1 MSLAG
6 VRSNRGDSYQTLVA
20 FDWALSILSND
31 KYQWL
36 EVDSTSLDAMEK
48 PITVD
53 DVVIGLSDGGMI
65 CCQCKKNQQDF
76 KPWSVTDL
84 RDELVKAAQF
94 MANNPKS
101 QVIFYTRGSFGTLAK
116 LHEHSATQPNETAY
130 QKSLT
135 KDHQKTNTDL
145 AKLIVGSGISTY
157 RLLQQITFETS
168 PEFGRMQELLKER
181 LAYLV
186 SNAEVAFNA
195 LWTKLDLLGVRVT
208 NNGNSSTL
216 LSYRLT
222 KADLRNTLTESGATF
237 ARPIAQQEIQ
247 KSFAN
252 ASAVG
257 RDWRRDI
264 AGNQLY
270 ASAISELLNAIET
283 KKHSVLLTGT
293 PGSGKTCVLLKLQEE
308 LEKRSDLATLFIQA
322 REYANCMTPEARSS
336 LGLPSNLIGQ
346 VGRMSDYK
354 HTIVIFD
361 SLDVLSLS
369 REHTVLSFFLA
380 QIDQLLLI
388 PNVTVIAACRDFD
401 RKYDPRLSERKWDQT
416 VNNAPLDWK
425 TVVAPL
431 VSQIG
436 VDPASLDTI
445 TRNLLQNP
453 RELAI
458 FADIAQQT
466 GSFNIATSQAL
477 SRKYL
482 ETIVQSDATLGKTA
496 MIAIERMAS
505 QMLKLRRLDIPR
517 MQIQVSDEIFKRLL
531 STGVLHQ
538 NQSGNIEFGHQT
550 LLDVLVVS
558 GAERDQLTLKSFIEK
573 LPAVPFVR
581 PTIRAYAAYLAAG
594 DRISFRRQLRAVFD
608 SNAAFHIRRLV
619 AESLAEQIPQDED
632 WSLIQHLRRQH
643 RELFNSLYEHGHA
656 IEWHHFWL
664 KFLVPLITQEHD
676 SQSLIAHVYR
686 IAFWKKADPKGV
698 LSFWLNA
705 LKYDWVEHTR
715 IAQNIA
721 FELRDIDSDTGINT
735 GQLLEKLL
743 TLPHQKIDFLGD
755 AIVRHIDTGGANDA
769 LLWRYIAGDIKEED
783 LLKYHFDHKLKCG
796 LTEFASN
803 DFLCQRMLKS
813 EHLLDLAIASIEQWS
828 FILSKRYHNNRD
840 WYDNFLRH
848 TSYDSIHSRHD
859 TSHASEETML
869 FQAVENAIIHHANE
883 HTGWWVNHRAQLCRS
898 NEGALRYCAIL
909 ALTHSPERNVAE
921 IGTLILDKKMLE
933 SNLGYELGNLLN
945 ASFVYLNEYTQDSV
959 LSLILTLGD
968 DESIEEKPWVLKIR
982 VELISAIPAYL
993 RSPEAQMTLIGWEG
1007 KFGPFTR
1014 QPYIDSWS
1022 GTVAA
1027 PFSHERFLCSTDK
1040 AVLKILSHYTKE
1052 GRNDWERNFLVGGAE
1067 QVEWQLSEASSRNPT
1082 RFIHLLVNHWIDIPD
1097 RFKDDILNG
1106 VATYLAQRYG
1116 NLHFDTSQWIPIEIP
1131 DPSVLARL
1139 ILDEIERHP
1148 SYWHHCRAAA
1158 KALEASANI
1167 IQDEHN
1173 ATRLLFIAI
1182 GFANCQESDFDNDE
1196 KNLIHIGINMIRGD
1210 MAEAI
1215 MIMATRWAEQHRPFP
1230 DLLEPTL
1237 KRFARDPHPAIRAL
1251 ILQRLPYFQS
1261 LLPELGWEIF
1271 HLTLENADEHLWKI
1285 AEPCL
1290 YYAYH
1295 NRFNEVSRILE
1306 RIVSVS
1312 RGEALETWGR
1322 ISALAVLS
1330 GHINLHEF
1338 ATKLRSLG
1346 STDAWKGAASVWSNN
1361 ENLAQYPEQCF
1372 FGIRTGLE
1380 EVSNIAQT
1388 VAGEVST
1395 LFGQHQPPAPISP
1408 DIFDKYLS
1416 IIKQDQNDSYF
1427 HFYNIEDWLSAASQL
1442 RPDETLDSAEK
1453 LAAFIRSTKR
1463 PIYSSGA
1470 LSQLL
1475 TRLFREAEER
1485 EESDAGIM
1493 LRRVI
1498 TLQDTFL
1505 AIGINGLHEWLR
1517 DAERP

>member
-6 VRSNRGDSYQTLVA
+6 VRSNRGDAYQTLVA

-36 EVDSTSLDAMEK
+36 EVDSTSLDANGK
-48 PITVD
+48 PIAVD
-53 DVVIGLSDGGMI
+53 DLVIGLSDESMI

-76 KPWSVTDL
+76 KPWSVSDL

-130 QKSLT
+130 QTSLT
-135 KDHQKTNTDL
+135 KGHQKTNTDL
-145 AKLIVGSGISTY
+145 AKLIVSSGISTY
-157 RLLQQITFETS
+157 RLLQQTTFETS

-181 LAYLV
+181 LANLV
-186 SNAEVAFNA
+186 SNAEGAFNA
-195 LWTKLDLLGVRVT
+195 LWVRLDTLGARIT
-208 NNGNSSTL
+208 NNGNPSAQPSH
-216 LSYRLT
+216 RLT
-222 KADLRNTLTESGATF
+222 KADLHDILVKSGATF
-237 ARPIAQQEIQ
+237 VLPLSQQEIQ
-247 KSFAN
+247 ESFAY

-257 RDWRRDI
+257 RHWRRDI
-264 AGNQLY
+264 AGSQLY
-270 ASAISELLNAIET
+270 VSAISELLSAVET
-283 KKHSVLLTGT
+283 KKHSILLTGT
-293 PGSGKTCVLLKLQEE
+293 PGSGKTCVLLSLQEE
-308 LEKRSDLATLFIQA
+308 LEKRPDLATLFIQA
-322 REYANCMTPEARSS
+322 REYANCTTPEARSS

-346 VGRMSDYK
+346 VGRMSDYR
-354 HTIVIFD
+354 HTIVIID

-401 RKYDPRLSERKWDQT
+401 RKYDRRLSERKWDQT
-416 VNNAPLDWK
+416 VNNTPLDWE
-425 TVVAPL
+425 TVVSPL
-431 VSQIG
+431 VSKIG

-458 FADIAQQT
+458 FADIAQQA

-482 ETIVQSDATLGKTA
+482 EIIVQSDAALGETA
-496 MIAIERMAS
+496 MIAIERMAN
-505 QMLKLRRLDIPR
+505 QMLKSRRLDIPR

-632 WSLIQHLRRQH
+632 WSLIQHLRVQH

-664 KFLVPLITQEHD
+664 RFLVPHITQERD
-676 SQSLIAHVYR
+676 SQSLIKHVYR
-686 IAFWKKADPKGV
+686 IASWKKADPKGV

-705 LKYDWVEHTR
+705 LEYDWVEHNR

-721 FELRDIDSDTGINT
+721 LELRDIDSDAGINT

-743 TLPHQKIDFLGD
+743 SLPHQKIDFLGD
-755 AIVRHIDTGGANDA
+755 AIVRHIDSGGTNDE

-783 LLKYHFDHKLKCG
+783 LLRHYFDHKLRCG
-796 LTEFASN
+796 LHEFGSE
-803 DFLCQRMLKS
+803 DFLCQRMLQS
-813 EHLLDLAIASIEQWS
+813 EHLLDLAIASIERWS
-828 FILSKRYHNNRD
+828 LILSKRYHNNRD
-840 WYDNFLRH
+840 WHDNFLRR
-848 TSYDSIHSRHD
+848 TSYDSIHSRHE

-883 HTGWWVNHRAQLCRS
+883 HTGWWIHHRARLCRS
-898 NEGALRYCAIL
+898 NEGALRYFAIL
-909 ALTHSPERNVAE
+909 ALTHSPECNVAE
-921 IGTLILDKKMLE
+921 IQTLIFDKEMLE
-933 SNLGYELGNLLN
+933 SSLRYELGNLLN
-945 ASFVYLNEYTQDSV
+945 ASFVYLNECTQDSA
-959 LSLILTLGD
+959 LSSILTLGD
-968 DESIEEKPWVLKIR
+968 NESIEENPWIHR
-982 VELISAIPAYL
+982 THVELISAIPAYL
-993 RSPEAQMTLIGWEG
+993 RSPEAQMTLIDWET

-1027 PFSHERFLCSTDK
+1027 PFSYERFLCSTDE

-1052 GRNDWERNFLVGGAE
+1052 GRNDWERDFLIGGAE

-1082 RFIHLLVNHWIDIPD
+1082 RFIHLLVDHWIDIPD
-1097 RFKDDILNG
+1097 RFKDDILKG
-1106 VATYLAQRYG
+1106 IATYLAHRYG
-1116 NLHFDTSQWIPIEIP
+1116 NLHFDANQWVPIE
-1131 DPSVLARL
+1131 DPNPQALANL

-1148 SYWHHCRAAA
+1148 VYWHQHRTAA

-1167 IQDEHN
+1167 IQDEHD

-1182 GFANCQESDFDNDE
+1182 GFANCQETDFDNDE
-1196 KNLIHIGINMIRGD
+1196 K
-1210 MAEAI
+1210 
-1215 MIMATRWAEQHRPFP
+1215 
-1230 DLLEPTL
+1230 
-1237 KRFARDPHPAIRAL
+1237 
-1251 ILQRLPYFQS
+1251 
-1261 LLPELGWEIF
+1261 
-1271 HLTLENADEHLWKI
+1271 
-1285 AEPCL
+1285 
-1290 YYAYH
+1290 
-1295 NRFNEVSRILE
+1295 
-1306 RIVSVS
+1306 
-1312 RGEALETWGR
+1312 
-1322 ISALAVLS
+1322 ISYIS
-1330 GHINLHEF
+1330 E
-1338 ATKLRSLG
+1338 
-1346 STDAWKGAASVWSNN
+1346 ST
-1361 ENLAQYPEQCF
+1361 
-1372 FGIRTGLE
+1372 
-1380 EVSNIAQT
+1380 
-1388 VAGEVST
+1388 
-1395 LFGQHQPPAPISP
+1395 
-1408 DIFDKYLS
+1408 
-1416 IIKQDQNDSYF
+1416 
-1427 HFYNIEDWLSAASQL
+1427 
-1442 RPDETLDSAEK
+1442 
-1453 LAAFIRSTKR
+1453 
-1463 PIYSSGA
+1463 
-1470 LSQLL
+1470 
-1475 TRLFREAEER
+1475 
-1485 EESDAGIM
+1485 
-1493 LRRVI
+1493 
-1498 TLQDTFL
+1498 
-1505 AIGINGLHEWLR
+1505 
-1517 DAERP
+1517 